1 MGWSAREFGGT
12 KSHRGRGVLRYKSIL
27 KFDQGG
33 DWVVEESY
41 DVTSLGGCL
50 TLPSHQEPST
60 EWYHTETPIDREA
73 DRKRAR

>member
-1 MGWSAREFGGT
+1 MGWSAREFGDT

-33 DWVVEESY
+33 DWVVEESC
-41 DVTSLGGCL
+41 DVTSLGGYL

-60 EWYHTETPIDREA
+60 EWCYTEAPIGRGA